1 MAHQTSLNHDTHPA
15 AESLLCEVLSCE
27 DCLELGFERLPHFT
41 VAHNLIY
48 QLGRNRYL
56 SIGCVG
62 TPNETLFICERDP
75 RDYRKI
81 NDLICLHNFDYDGYL
96 SKSKLQ
102 TLISS
107 IGVSKQLT

>member
-1 MAHQTSLNHDTHPA
+1 METKTSLNHDTPPA
-15 AESLLCEVLSCE
+15 AKPLLCEVLSAE

-41 VAHNLIY
+41 VADNLIY
-48 QLGRNRYL
+48 QLGRNRHL

-62 TPNETLFICERDP
+62 TPNETLFICESDP
-75 RDYRKI
+75 KDYRKI

-107 IGVSKQLT
+107 IGVSKHLA